1 MCIAVLAGVI
11 LGSGTAIGLKLN
23 SIYNDYIE
31 VDNDKIIAYRRRL
44 DKIIIDCYYSFS
56 NQPITIKIKE
66 KYDVVFQNLDDIDLL
81 NETMSLKPFHA
92 VLLKVREKNG

>member
-1 MCIAVLAGVI
+1 MIKFRQKSKYSDCLIY
-11 LGSGTAIGLKLN
+11 GSIEP
-23 SIYNDYIE
+23 IE